1 MGTVMDD
8 LGSERAPRRPLRAD
22 AARNREQIMRAT
34 VEMVLEFG
42 HAVPMEV
49 IARRAGVGVATLY
62 RHFPDR
68 ANLYLHVQLDVLT
81 RLTEEAAAAMRE
93 EKDAFGAL
101 ARYMHT
107 AVDLRVSAIVPML
120 ADRLPENA
128 DVERARARSRAATEA
143 LVAYAHRERA
153 LRPEV
158 STVDIA
164 LLVVR
169 VSRPIPGVSTAENL
183 ELSHRHL
190 ELLLDG
196 FVHFLG
202 TGGLPGP
209 VVSAADQPDRP

>member
-1 MGTVMDD
+1 MDD
-8 LGSERAPRRPLRAD
+8 LGTGHVPRRPMRAD
-22 AARNREQIMRAT
+22 AARNRAQILAAT

-49 IARRAGVGVATLY
+49 IARRAGLGVATLY

-68 ANLYLHVQLDVLT
+68 ATLYHHVQLDVLT
-81 RLTEEAAAAMRE
+81 RLADEAEVAMRE
-93 EKDAFGAL
+93 EQDAFDAL
-101 ARYMHT
+101 ARYMHL
-107 AVDLRVSAIVPML
+107 AVDLRISAIVPML
-120 ADRLPENA
+120 LDRLPANA
-128 DVERARARSRAATEA
+128 DVDRARARSRAATEA
-143 LVAYAHRERA
+143 LVAHAHRARA

-158 STVDIA
+158 STVDVA

-196 FVHFLG
+196 LVPFLG
-202 TGGLPGP
+202 TDGLPGRA
-209 VVSAADQPDRP
+209 VSAADPDRP